1 MILRLLKSAKSVAL
15 LGIFAI
21 LLACS
26 SSDDYLFDSQDSRLI
41 EVSAVLTR
49 SFDSDAIKSKADT
62 IQPGDS
68 LIFLTTVSPSKSIRN
83 RQYFWTMDG
92 ANFASE
98 YSFKKNINE
107 PGIHKI
113 AFIFV
118 DFFGDTLSDTLTVTV
133 ASPPIMDTE
142 KFIPTVGTQNIDP
155 DSAIRFAWNF
165 DDPDSL
171 WDISFRFILQ
181 DSGKDTLIDTLLDQ
195 SSFTCHKKLSPMLKY
210 TWTVSAYNEFGQR
223 SKEALTSSFFTDG
236 KSGQN
241 AVAGTI
247 SIYSDQKNY
256 NFNVTLQDS
265 AKAPLASFQISG
277 NPSAD
282 FNIHPLDKGKY
293 CLIVS
298 VDSADD
304 FKPDTLHF
312 NLSADQVLELDSII
326 LQDKIPPIIQSL
338 DGSDTLDYSDT
349 LHFIVYDHGG
359 PIPTTKINVYFEG
372 DYVPDFTLSNDTLR
386 VPFAK
391 ESSGQNWASKM
402 IFVGAVDQSNN
413 KVWKTFYL
421 RPNATLPEVFSD

>member
-1 MILRLLKSAKSVAL
+1 MILRLFKSAVF
-15 LGIFAI
+15 LGIFAA
-21 LLACS
+21 LLACT
-26 SSDDYLFDSQDSRLI
+26 SSDDYLFDSQNSQQI
-41 EVSAVLTR
+41 EVSAVVTR
-49 SFDSDAIKSKADT
+49 SFDNDAAKSKADT

-68 LIFLTTVSPSKSIRN
+68 LIFLTSVSPSKSIRN

-107 PGIHKI
+107 PGVHKI
-113 AFIFV
+113 AFIFI

-142 KFIPTVGTQNIDP
+142 TFIPAAGTQNIDP
-155 DSAIRFAWNF
+155 DSVIRFAWNF

-181 DSGKDTLIDTLLDQ
+181 DAGKDTLVDTLLSQ
-195 SSFTCHKKLSPMLKY
+195 ANFTCRKELSPLMKY
-210 TWTVSAYNEFGQR
+210 SWSVSAYNEFGQR
-223 SKEALTSSFFTDG
+223 SKESLTSSFFTDG

-241 AVAGTI
+241 AVAGTVCI
-247 SIYSDQKNY
+247 HSDQNKY
-256 NFNVTLQDS
+256 NFRVTLQDS
-265 AKAPLASFQISG
+265 SQAELASFQLSG

-282 FNIHPLDKGKY
+282 FNIHPLGKGKY
-293 CLIVS
+293 NLIVS

-304 FKPDTLHF
+304 FLPDTLHF
-312 NLSADQVLELDSII
+312 NLKADQVLELDSII
-326 LQDKIPPIIQSL
+326 LQDRIPPRIQAL
-338 DGSDTLDYSDT
+338 NGSDTLDYADT

-372 DYVPDFTLSNDTLR
+372 EYVPNFTLSNDTLH
-386 VPFAK
+386 VPFVK
-391 ESSGQNWASKM
+391 ESAGQNWTSKM

-421 RPNATLPEVFSD
+421 RPNATLTEVFSD